1 MSRDDVIAPMDPADD
16 LPVVRSI
23 DLTDLQEAIRRGVD
37 DFRAMPTHVVFLC
50 LIYPVVGLLIGKI
63 ALGYNV
69 IPILYPLAAG
79 FALVGPLA
87 AIGLYELSRRRELGL
102 DTSWLH
108 AFDVFHSP
116 SLPAIA
122 LMGGLLLLIFII
134 WVATAHALYVG
145 LFGYAPPTS
154 IEAFVKQV
162 FATPEG
168 QILIAA
174 GNAIGFAFSVVV
186 LLLSVVT
193 FPLLLDRNVGAA
205 AAMLTSMRAV
215 VKNPGT
221 MAAWGLFVAC
231 LLALGTIPLFFGL
244 AIVLPILGHATWHL
258 YRRVIEPDTNPRPEY
273 RPKAK
278 RIHYGAQFPSSF
290 FFPSARNDENREDG

>member
-1 MSRDDVIAPMDPADD
+1 MARDDVIAPMHPTED

-23 DLTDLQEAIRRGVD
+23 DLSDLQVAIKRGVD

-50 LIYPVVGLLIGKI
+50 LIYPVVGLLIGKL

-69 IPILYPLAAG
+69 IPMLYPLAAG

-108 AFDVFHSP
+108 AFDVFRSP

-122 LMGGLLLLIFII
+122 LIGGLLLLIFII

-154 IEAFVKQV
+154 IEAFVNQV
-162 FATPEG
+162 FATREG
-168 QILIAA
+168 QVLVVA
-174 GNAIGFAFSVVV
+174 GNAIGFGFALVV
-186 LLLSVVT
+186 LMLSVVT

-205 AAMLTSMRAV
+205 AAMLTSIRAV

-221 MAAWGLFVAC
+221 MAVWGLFVAC
-231 LLALGTIPLFFGL
+231 SLALGSVPMFFGL

-258 YRRVIEPDTNPRPEY
+258 YRRVVEPDTNPRPEF

-278 RIHYGAQFPSSF
+278 RIHYGAQFPSSL
-290 FFPSARNDENREDG
+290 FFPSARNDERQEER